1 MSKENKPAKEMS
13 NDEIHA
19 EMSELNAR
27 MKELKDNIKP
37 IPPRVEV
44 PLTVC
49 NAGLKLERQQ
59 KFDRQAQ
66 LNAAIK
72 MATQRVEESNASGK
86 KVTK

>member
-1 MSKENKPAKEMS
+1 MSEAKKPAKEMT

-19 EMSELNAR
+19 EMSILNSR
-27 MKELKDNIKP
+27 LKDLKDNIKP
-37 IPPRVEV
+37 IPARVQV

-72 MATQRVEESNASGK
+72 MATERAAEPKSAAKKAGK
-86 KVTK
+86 